1 MILDYLM
8 EVYYQYQT
16 AIVIMVGLT
25 TVFISNNTISKKKKN
40 YLFKI
45 IIFDFLLMVAE
56 SVNQIV
62 ITPEMGVVN
71 LRIGL
76 DVVGYVL
83 RPMLVLYFYLL
94 VNEKRKMNFNFL
106 LVIPLIIDT
115 IVCSSAFF
123 GDFAFTYRIIDGK
136 TTFVRGPLGF
146 VPFAVS
152 GCYILILIIDSI
164 KFFSK
169 GKEKTSFA
177 VIYSAFIVVLG
188 SILETIDSEKRII
201 VNFAMLSTLI
211 YFLLLYFKTVM
222 EQETEIVRQMR
233 IEMMYSQI
241 GPHFIFNTLSAIYG
255 LVDKNPEKAKLAIEK
270 FSEYL
275 RGNID
280 SIGKAEPVD
289 FEEELKHI
297 DAYVW
302 IEKMR
307 FGDELTV
314 EYELGTM
321 DFKVPAL
328 SIQPLVENAIKHG
341 IHKKAAAGKVCVK
354 TGENEDAYFI
364 EVTDDGVGFDTSEM
378 EKDIMFEIE
387 NATDRGLGFK
397 KRKLEK
403 PDKKG
408 GGRGHVGLSNI
419 RSRLLSS
426 GIGKMEIESE
436 IGKGTKATVYIFK

>member
-56 SVNQIV
+56 SINQMV
-62 ITPEMGVVN
+62 ITPDMGLVTI
-71 LRIGL
+71 RIGL

-106 LVIPLIIDT
+106 LMIPLIIDT
-115 IVCSSAFF
+115 LVCMSAFF
-123 GDFAFTYRIIDGK
+123 SDFAFTYRIMDGK

-152 GCYILILIIDSI
+152 GCYLLILIIDSI
-164 KFFSK
+164 KYFSK

-188 SILETIDSEKRII
+188 SVLETIDSEKRLI

-280 SIGKAEPVD
+280 SIGKSEPVA

-354 TGENEDAYFI
+354 TGENEEAYFV

-378 EKDIMFEIE
+378 ENDIRFEIE
-387 NATDRGLGFK
+387 NATDRGLGI
-397 KRKLEK
+397 KRRKQDK
-403 PDKKG
+403 PDKKDD
-408 GGRGHVGLSNI
+408 GRGHVGLSNI